1 MHRLFSRGQVLPEG
15 FTNIDAKNFITVV
28 GVRAG
33 LWQPRNIMSSHP
45 FSIRQGEKLTKIKKK
60 RERRDLFNM
69 VTLGTETKSSNGPN
83 KSVVRILT

>member
-1 MHRLFSRGQVLPEG
+1 MCTDCSVGVRSFLKDLQTLMQR
-15 FTNIDAKNFITVV
+15 IIIRDV
-28 GVRAG
+28 GVRAR
-33 LWQPRNIMSSHP
+33 LWQPRNIMSNHP
-45 FSIRQGEKLTKIKKK
+45 FSIRQGQKLTKFKK